1 MDGVKQE
8 KSAHRPTTININI
21 WTWQSP
27 IRTWNIHLSTLNWI
41 QSFKFDLI
49 QSQSLLLHVCCCVFF
64 LLLGRNRLFV
74 CWLAVANSHP
84 WRGYRNYFGGSSS
97 KGSSEI
103 MWARATTCWETG
115 ICIYKINGIIFQFR
129 LYNRVYVCE
138 FSTFTSLFFL
148 FISGCAIA
156 FFLGWTFG
164 ENRSQKEE
172 EIGSWLA
179 RIYFIV
185 VTFLSIDSPFLRMCE
200 LNFHFLQA
208 YAKRVFFHI
217 VSMFSLVSNIGNSF
231 SLSLYVKLKSRS
243 HKTTNPFSNN
253 NQNNCDISPSIKLFK
268 FMGGME
274 QHV

>member
-1 MDGVKQE
+1 MDGVKQG

-49 QSQSLLLHVCCCVFF
+49 QSQSLLLHVCRCVFF

-129 LYNRVYVCE
+129 LYNRVYVCA
-138 FSTFTSLFFL
+138 FSTFTSLFSVHL
-148 FISGCAIA
+148 WLCYH
-156 FFLGWTFG
+156 FFLG
-164 ENRSQKEE
+164 
-172 EIGSWLA
+172 
-179 RIYFIV
+179 
-185 VTFLSIDSPFLRMCE
+185 
-200 LNFHFLQA
+200 LN
-208 YAKRVFFHI
+208 I
-217 VSMFSLVSNIGNSF
+217 WW
-231 SLSLYVKLKSRS
+231 
-243 HKTTNPFSNN
+243 
-253 NQNNCDISPSIKLFK
+253 KLFAE
-268 FMGGME
+268 GGRDRE
-274 QHV
+274 LIGTHLLHCCHLSVDWFAFFCVCVSWIFTSSSICKTSVFSHCFDVFTRFEHW